1 MSLRNL
7 KTFDSLRT
15 ATFRIY
21 YLGMVGQW
29 AALSMQTVV
38 QALLLYRLTGSTA
51 LLGTMA
57 LATSI
62 PQVIVALFTGVI
74 VDRFSKKRLI
84 QIGQAVAV
92 VPAITIA
99 VLIKTGYLNSAHHD
113 SWWILICASIIQGMA
128 SSLLW
133 SARLSIIPELV
144 NKTQLANAT
153 ALNTVGMNIFQMIAP
168 AVGGFLIDK
177 VNFEAVFLT
186 ISGLYVVSICIT
198 NFIPASTNTP
208 TGKGNVLAD
217 MVAGFKY
224 VKNNNV
230 LILILAYSLL
240 CSMVV
245 LPLSSMISVYS
256 DSILKVGATGLGL
269 LQGFKAGGSMLT
281 VFWIASLAM
290 KKRSLLML
298 GTGLTLGLAQAAFA
312 FSTSFQFSLFLMIFV
327 GMGTMGQITLAM
339 IQLQT
344 YSEPAQ
350 RGRVLSILLL
360 GAGLGGL
367 MTFGSGFL
375 AEAIGIQWTI
385 GGMALILAAA
395 TILILFLVPR
405 LRKLD

>member
-113 SWWILICASIIQGMA
+113 SWWILICAFIIQGMA

>member
-1 MSLRNL
+1 
-7 KTFDSLRT
+7 
-15 ATFRIY
+15 
-21 YLGMVGQW
+21 
-29 AALSMQTVV
+29 
-38 QALLLYRLTGSTA
+38 
-51 LLGTMA
+51 
-57 LATSI
+57 
-62 PQVIVALFTGVI
+62 
-74 VDRFSKKRLI
+74 
-84 QIGQAVAV
+84 
-92 VPAITIA
+92 
-99 VLIKTGYLNSAHHD
+99 
-113 SWWILICASIIQGMA
+113 
-128 SSLLW
+128 
-133 SARLSIIPELV
+133 
-144 NKTQLANAT
+144 
-153 ALNTVGMNIFQMIAP
+153 
-168 AVGGFLIDK
+168 

>member
-15 ATFRIY
+15 ATFRTY
-21 YLGMVGQW
+21 YLGMIGQW

-84 QIGQAVAV
+84 QIGQAIAV
-92 VPAITIA
+92 IPAITIA
-99 VLIKTGYLNSAHHD
+99 VLIKTGYLNSTHHG

-186 ISGLYVVSICIT
+186 ISGLYVVSICVT

-217 MVAGFKY
+217 MGEGFKY

-230 LILILAYSLL
+230 LLLILAYSLL
-240 CSMVV
+240 CGMVV

-298 GTGLTLGLAQAAFA
+298 GTGLILGLAQAAFA
-312 FSTSFQFSLFLMIFV
+312 FSTSYHFSLFLMIFV

-339 IQLQT
+339 ILLQT

-395 TILILFLVPR
+395 TILILFLVPK